1 MRCSLAQFL
10 RDHRDLAKHAEALRA
25 LAVEQNF
32 AYWAGLGTYFQGWA
46 QAVAGDVAG
55 GIAEMRRGLAAC
67 QTTGAQAYVP
77 YNLALLADMY
87 RSAGDT
93 LQARKLLDDALH
105 RLGQTDAR
113 YCEAELLCIDGE
125 LKLAMS
131 PDDHDD
137 AEATFRR
144 AIELARKQQAKAV
157 ELRAAICLARRVG
170 VSRQAARG
178 ARSAHADLWL
188 VHGRLCDRLSR
199 RGEAPARHARLSHPQ
214 AFHKRQWIM
223 RIAA

>member
-1 MRCSLAQFL
+1 MAQFL

-105 RLGQTDAR
+105 RLAQTDAR

-157 ELRAAICLARRVG
+157 ELRAAICLARAWASQGKR
-170 VSRQAARG
+170 REARDLLMPIHRWFTEG
-178 ARSAHADLWL
+178 SATAYLAEAK
-188 VHGRLCDRLSR
+188 RLLSTL
-199 RGEAPARHARLSHPQ
+199 A
-214 AFHKRQWIM
+214 
-223 RIAA
+223 

>member
-1 MRCSLAQFL
+1 
-10 RDHRDLAKHAEALRA
+10 
-25 LAVEQNF
+25 
-32 AYWAGLGTYFQGWA
+32 
-46 QAVAGDVAG
+46 VAGDVAG

-93 LQARKLLDDALH
+93 LQARKLLDDALN
-105 RLGQTDAR
+105 RLAQTDAR

-157 ELRAAICLARRVG
+157 ELRAAICLARAWASQGKR
-170 VSRQAARG
+170 REARG
-178 ARSAHADLWL
+178 LL
-188 VHGRLCDRLSR
+188 TPIHGWFTEGFETAYLAEAKLLLSTL
-199 RGEAPARHARLSHPQ
+199 A
-214 AFHKRQWIM
+214 
-223 RIAA
+223 